1 MTKFKVGD
9 IVLVNC
15 SIKSLPKNTLAIIDS
30 INGERAPINNY
41 NLTNIEK
48 TKIYPF
54 VFYDI
59 ELTKYNSVLVKKRLG
74 LK

>member
-30 INGERAPINNY
+30 VDDIRRSEVTY
-41 NLTNIEK
+41 NLRNIEK